1 MTLRDFAN
9 LMNRKHTVYL
19 KDKDGV
25 TICECKSDSVV
36 IDKFGEGIQVGS
48 FDNEHFTAEVQVQP
62 SQTFFG
68 WVFTFRGDIE
78 ILRPDSVKEE
88 YLSIARKVAGIE

>member
-19 KDKDGV
+19 KNKDGV

-36 IDKFGEGIQVGS
+36 IDKFGDYIVVGFETVNTLVNVPAAIS
-48 FDNEHFTAEVQVQP
+48 IKIKENLPFD
-62 SQTFFG
+62 
-68 WVFTFRGDIE
+68 
-78 ILRPDSVKEE
+78 
-88 YLSIARKVAGIE
+88 

>member
-36 IDKFGEGIQVGS
+36 IDKFGDCIVVGFAAINEFMNTPAAIS
-48 FDNEHFTAEVQVQP
+48 IRIKENLPFD
-62 SQTFFG
+62 
-68 WVFTFRGDIE
+68 
-78 ILRPDSVKEE
+78 
-88 YLSIARKVAGIE
+88 